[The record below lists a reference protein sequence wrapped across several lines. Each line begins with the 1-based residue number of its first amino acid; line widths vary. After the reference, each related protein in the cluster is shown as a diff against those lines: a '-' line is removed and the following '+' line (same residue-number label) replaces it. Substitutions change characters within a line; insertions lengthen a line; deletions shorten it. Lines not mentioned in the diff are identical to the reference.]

1 MTFIH
6 PVLLTGLLL
15 AGLPIL
21 LHLIMRQKPKQ
32 LPFPAFRFLARK
44 ATSNR
49 RRMRL
54 RHLLLLLMR
63 IGLVALMCL
72 ALARPR
78 IFSERFNLLGDR
90 PAAAIIIIDTS
101 PSMGY
106 TVAGRTRLDEAKA
119 RALELIDALPAA
131 SQFAVIDGAE
141 PNANWLPSASAARE
155 RVTTREL
162 APNAAPMTDGIATAY
177 RMFAEL
183 VGQMK
188 EGDDLPPR
196 FLYAITDR
204 TPASWDVTRTTDL
217 VAARDR
223 VGEPNVEQIFVD
235 VGLEKPVD
243 VALTEL
249 RLARSVLPSN
259 RPIVLPVVVQAT
271 GQDVETQVQCRI
283 DGLPEVDTKPV
294 KLTAGQAREVVFERR
309 GLKPGLH
316 RAEVLLATD
325 DALTANNV
333 LYITFEVGTPRP
345 VLILCDRVADA
356 QILVSAIKSKYVAEV
371 RSPDDPLVRAVTPTE
386 LGKYTAVCLL
396 NVSAPAR
403 AGLWEKLSRYI
414 SDGGGLAIFPGGEEM
429 ILSDYADK
437 SIVPGTLKEVISDD
451 AGAVLL
457 EYQYQHPMMAPF
469 RDYAQSFG
477 DNPPRAFRYWSVV
490 PNIGANVLVRYA
502 DDKRRPAILE
512 YQFDAIKSKGRVLL
526 FTTPFDNR
534 EDNRGRPWNDYNVDN
549 WFGLVLANHALQYL
563 GNESNVPELNFVS
576 GRPVLVRFP
585 PDVRPAAFSLVG
597 PGITGADALVTRPEK
612 GNELRLTQARLT
624 GHYTVN
630 TPDRSWS
637 TGFSVNAPAEEFQLL
652 PRVPAD
658 AIASVFGPDSIIA
671 PGQAISMK
679 DKLDQ
684 RYRQPLELFPW
695 LMLILLMVFAVE
707 NYFANRF
714 YRHEQATT
722 PETTGRDTISA

>member
-44 ATSNR
+44 ATTNR

-54 RHLLLLLMR
+54 RHLLLLLLR

-119 RALELIDALPAA
+119 RALELIDALPPA
-131 SQFAVIDGAE
+131 SQFAVIDGADVS
-141 PNANWLPSASAARE
+141 ANWLPSASAARE

-162 APNAAPMTDGIATAY
+162 ASNALPVTDGMSTAY

-183 VGQMK
+183 VAQVK

-204 TPASWDVTRTTDL
+204 APASWDVTRTTDL
-217 VAARDR
+217 VAARDL
-223 VGEPNVEQIFVD
+223 VGEPKVEQIFID

-249 RLARSVLPSN
+249 RLPRSVLPSN
-259 RPIVLPVVVQAT
+259 RPVTLPVVVQST

-283 DGLPEVDTKPV
+283 DELPEVDSKPV
-294 KLTAGQAREVVFERR
+294 KLTTGQAREVVFERR

-316 RAEVLLATD
+316 RAEIRLATD

-333 LYITFEVGTPRP
+333 LYVSFEVGTPRP

-356 QILVSAIKSKYVAEV
+356 QTLVSAIKAKYVADV
-371 RSPDDPLVRAVTPTE
+371 RSPDDPLVRALTPAE
-386 LGKYTAVCLL
+386 LSKYTAVCLL

-403 AGLWEKLSRYI
+403 AGLWEKLERYI
-414 SDGGGLAIFPGGEEM
+414 ADGGGLAIFPGGEEM
-429 ILSDYADK
+429 ILGDYADK
-437 SIVPGTLKEVISDD
+437 SLVPATLSKLVTDD
-451 AGAVLL
+451 EGAVLL

-469 RDYAQSFG
+469 REYAQNFG
-477 DNPPRAFRYWSVV
+477 DNPPRAFHYWSVE
-490 PNIGANVLVRYA
+490 PTAGANVLVRYA
-502 DDKRRPAILE
+502 DANKRPAIVE
-512 YQFDAIKSKGRVLL
+512 ASFDRANVRGRVLL

-534 EDNRGRPWNDYNVDN
+534 EDNRGRPWNDYNIDN

-563 GNESNVPELNFVS
+563 GYETDVPELNFVS

-597 PGITGADALVTRPEK
+597 PGITGADALLARPEK
-612 GNELRLTQARLT
+612 GNELRAMQAKQP
-624 GHYTVN
+624 GHYTVS

-637 TGFSVNAPAEEFQLL
+637 SGFSVNAPANEFQLV

-658 AIASVFGPDSIIA
+658 AIAGVFGPDSIIA

-695 LMLILLMVFAVE
+695 LMLILLVVFAVE

-714 YRHEQATT
+714 YRQEQATT
-722 PETTGRDTISA
+722 PETTGRDTMSA